1 MPDRRSYSFPATPA
15 GPSGYSFLPPMAS
28 ADPALSAT
36 QQGQETAPMVAQE
49 AEEAPMQA
57 DGGSWYG
64 HAAAIFAGFSAAFL
78 ALRSRLQSPAPQHQ
92 SLFEMAVSNPSPS
105 PSRGAEPVYSASSEV
120 RGALQG
126 PIVAHMQSSQDRF
139 AYKTSCGYDIQAPYW
154 AENGGIF
161 GWPDLIWAREAEVK
175 HGRIA
180 MLAATGLIAQDLPIF
195 PFPFGKWAGTNWYDG
210 EKVWAL
216 HDKAV
221 EVGSLKQVL
230 FLLFL
235 FEVPFI
241 QKALSGEL
249 DGTGNLDFDP
259 LGLKSDRRAV
269 VEIKNGRLAMIAFG
283 GMMQHY
289 LITGK
294 GPVQFI
300 TQIPNFK
307 SCVATASQLP
317 GAKVASQ
324 SMFGNTLAVAD
335 ALCR

>member
-1 MPDRRSYSFPATPA
+1 
-15 GPSGYSFLPPMAS
+15 MAE
-28 ADPALSAT
+28 
-36 QQGQETAPMVAQE
+36 Q
-49 AEEAPMQA
+49 APMQA
-57 DGGSWYG
+57 DDGSWYG
-64 HAAAIFAGFSAAFL
+64 GFAAGIFASFSAVFL
-78 ALRSRLQSPAPQHQ
+78 ALRARQQSQSSAPQHQ
-92 SLFEMAVSNPSPS
+92 SLFEMAATNSSPA
-105 PSRGAEPVYSASSEV
+105 PPRGAEPVYAASSEV
-120 RGALQG
+120 RGAFQG

-161 GWPDLIWAREAEVK
+161 GWPDVIWAREAEVK

-180 MLAATGLIAQDLPIF
+180 MLAATGLIVQDLFTF
-195 PFPFGKWAGTNWYDG
+195 PFYGKWYTG

-216 HDKAV
+216 HDKLV
-221 EVGSLKQVL
+221 DVGAAKQVL
-230 FLLFL
+230 VLLFA

-241 QKALSGEL
+241 QKALNGEL
-249 DGTGNLDFDP
+249 DGTGDYGFDP

-269 VEIKNGRLAMIAFG
+269 VEIKNGRLGMIAFG

-317 GAKVASQ
+317 GAKVVSQ